1 MLFTTI
7 FNLTPLIPLSS
18 QERGKKKKEGLK
30 PLSDSRF
37 KIPLALPL
45 QKGEVT
51 LLRCLPL
58 CKGGLRG
65 IWSSPFLYQG
75 KGARGMGWIN
85 TL

>member
-37 KIPLALPL
+37 KIPLALPCL
-45 QKGEVT
+45 RRSGYAQAGFTKG
-51 LLRCLPL
+51 RSYPL
-58 CKGGLRG
+58 TM
-65 IWSSPFLYQG
+65 SPPL
-75 KGARGMGWIN
+75 
-85 TL
+85 